1 MSHSIKKLKLINF
14 WCPALFLMCMMN
26 LFFMHFIVGW
36 TKLVVFDVTSLI
48 DNSLGVYID
57 TCFIFML
64 TLLCTCGK
72 LKKSLLLTFI
82 LTIFISFSNI
92 LYSHFFSSYIGLSS
106 IKQIDS
112 LFDRLV
118 LNSTLEG
125 IDTIN
130 VFFLV
135 IIPFFLY
142 FLRKCPITLN
152 MKSIKIFF
160 ITLICFIIF
169 DLACH
174 FAVCVITP
182 EYRYFSYYSNRV
194 ISRHF
199 SNRVIV
205 CHPELSAFYR
215 GILRSIVGEVYKDMQ
230 GPLDLSED
238 QMALILKMQQN
249 TVSSMSKIH
258 NTTIDNVIFL
268 LVESYMSFTS
278 DLFIDGK
285 EITPFL
291 NSLKHDSLVYYNG
304 NMKSNITLGESSDGQ
319 YIYMTGMLPLR
330 SVITVSK
337 ACNSK
342 LPSLAHVMINR
353 GMKTRMV
360 IPTLPTIWS
369 QDQMCRQ
376 YGFNRLYSSNDYEGN
391 HDIYLSDKQVFN
403 LAKKLDKESTSPFF
417 SMILTLSM
425 HQPYKSIIDPS
436 FVINDRSIPSDLK
449 NYLNACHYTDAQIAN
464 YFKHLKDHGL
474 FDKSLIIIAS
484 DHDIRSAN
492 FGDELNNN
500 IPLYV
505 INGNLNSFNG
515 WQGSCNQLDVYTTI
529 LDILGEY
536 DYWCGLGNS
545 LISSSYNNSVTDLTW
560 EVSELLLLSR
570 FFENKEIIK

>member
-1 MSHSIKKLKLINF
+1 MKKCKLINY
-14 WCPALFLMCMMN
+14 WGPALFFMCMIN
-26 LFFMHFIVGW
+26 LFLMHFVIGR

-48 DNSLGVYID
+48 DNFLGVYID
-57 TCFIFML
+57 TFFLFML

-82 LTIFISFSNI
+82 LTILISFSNI
-92 LYSHFFSSYIGLSS
+92 VYSHFFSSYIGLSS

-118 LNSTLEG
+118 LSSTIEG

-130 VFFLV
+130 VFFLI

-142 FLRKCPITLN
+142 LFRKCPNTLN
-152 MKSIKIFF
+152 LNSIKNYF
-160 ITLICFIIF
+160 IILVCFIVF
-169 DLACH
+169 DLVCH

-182 EYRYFSYYSNRV
+182 AYRYFSYYSNRV
-194 ISRHF
+194 ILRHF
-199 SNRVIV
+199 SNKVIV

-215 GILRSIVGEVYKDMQ
+215 GILRSVAGEVYKDMQ
-230 GPLDLSED
+230 GPLELSDD
-238 QMALILKMQQN
+238 QMTLISKMRN
-249 TVSSMSKIH
+249 NSISSMSKLH
-258 NTTIDNVIFL
+258 NTTVDNVIFL

-278 DLFIDGK
+278 DLVIDGK

-291 NSLKHDSLVYYNG
+291 NSLKKDSLVYYNG
-304 NMKSNITLGESSDGQ
+304 NMKSNISLGESSDGQ

-330 SVITVSK
+330 SVITISK

-342 LPSLAHVMINR
+342 LPSLAHVMRNR

-376 YGFNRLYSSNDYEGN
+376 YGFDRLYSSNDYEGN

-403 LAKKLDKESTSPFF
+403 LAKMLDEESKSSFF

-464 YFKHLKDHGL
+464 YFKHLKDNGL

-484 DHDIRSAN
+484 DHDIRSTN
-492 FGDELNNN
+492 FGDEINNN

-505 INGNLNSFNG
+505 INGNLNNFNG

-536 DYWCGLGNS
+536 NYWGGLGNS
-545 LISSSYNNSVTDLTW
+545 LITSSYNNSVTDLTW

-570 FFENKEIIK
+570 FFENHNLNK